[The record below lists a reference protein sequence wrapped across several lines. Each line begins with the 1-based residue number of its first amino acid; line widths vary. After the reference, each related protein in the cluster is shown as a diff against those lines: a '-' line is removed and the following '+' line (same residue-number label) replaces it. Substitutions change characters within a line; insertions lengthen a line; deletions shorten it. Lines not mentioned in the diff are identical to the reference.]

1 MKKFLVQC
9 SFVYLM
15 NTVQTITK
23 KADVLGIFQVI
34 TAVLVFVLL
43 IHITRYLDKVRFG
56 KYGCRVSFT
65 ALFGTFAGFRIYNQT
80 IREITRKNELAN
92 EYFLNVS
99 LIKHMLSFL
108 AFFIT
113 LCKRL

>member
-23 KADVLGIFQVI
+23 KTDVLDIFQVI

-65 ALFGTFAGFRIYNQT
+65 ALFGTFAGFRIYN
-80 IREITRKNELAN
+80 
-92 EYFLNVS
+92 
-99 LIKHMLSFL
+99 
-108 AFFIT
+108 
-113 LCKRL
+113 